1 MIKKQLPRK
10 TIKYVGKKKLY
21 DLGIIIPT
29 YYPFTL

>member
-10 TIKYVGKKKLY
+10 TKYVGKKKLY

-29 YYPFTL
+29 YCPFTL